1 MFFPL
6 KSCLASDS
14 ERVSSKALD
23 VKCDGY
29 VQLTS
34 EGDLAEP
41 RQCLHRDHCV
51 LCKIQ
56 IGTTVIRI
64 KRTLNNHMPLYMYS
78 LQPQIK
84 EQSSMQAK
92 LHALTGQPF
101 WTLAW

>member
-1 MFFPL
+1 MCCNKKNKKKTTTSSLPYLMFLPL

-23 VKCDGY
+23 VKCDGL

-51 LCKIQ
+51 LCKF
-56 IGTTVIRI
+56 
-64 KRTLNNHMPLYMYS
+64 
-78 LQPQIK
+78 
-84 EQSSMQAK
+84 K
-92 LHALTGQPF
+92 LG
-101 WTLAW
+101 